1 MVPET
6 LIFKEIGLLPE
17 LFLGISIIYLLIH
30 CTFLTV
36 GKNYP
41 IIQTSNIY
49 LSVLIFCLIGFLLI
63 NDSLDVLEYSIYNNT
78 ISNDYLAFS
87 SKILIIFFSIFCLLI
102 IKHYLVDQ
110 RINNFEYILML
121 LFAIL
126 GIMILCSANDLITVY
141 LAIELQSLAFYV
153 MAAFK
158 KNSTFSVEA
167 GLKYF
172 ILGAFSSGFFL
183 FGSSIIYG
191 LTGSVCFEDFKD
203 LFFWVFPGSF
213 LLLSDIDHLNYDKET
228 SIKFIQNKLDYC
240 SERSLNKNDYYF
252 LRDEFFFPFHVYLFN
267 DPQTTFSLAMSVTK
281 ALEKVDDHSI
291 NIPVEEFDFF
301 VEVLTTNNIC
311 VNHLNQVDNILY
323 NDYRKEFDSFTQG
336 KNFINVKTYVS
347 FLEIST
353 YTPSLQH
360 AQVIMG
366 DLDKLIV
373 YGFSYQDNFF
383 GEPFNIRLLQFA
395 LIFIIISLFF
405 KLALAPFHLWS
416 PDVYEGSPTSSTFFF
431 AVISK
436 LGIFIILLRI
446 FYSSFYGFVDNWRY
460 YIVLIAVLSII
471 VGSVGGIEQRKLKSL
486 LAYSSISHMGYVLI
500 AFNTGTFE
508 GFQMLFCY
516 LIIYMLSGL
525 CIWSIFLLTR
535 LKNIYKRKQ
544 NKDLTDLVLLK
555 KSNSILAFIFAIVL
569 LSVAGFPPMI
579 GFFVKMSVF
588 LVAIEA
594 SLYFVA
600 LVSIL
605 CSVISTF
612 YYIRIVKILY
622 FEKVIVGRLYHP
634 ITTSNA
640 FIIIIPFYFLFYLF
654 INPTLLYLF
663 SYKISLLFI
672 S

>member
-6 LIFKEIGLLPE
+6 LILKEIGLLPE

-30 CTFLTV
+30 GTFLTV

-228 SIKFIQNKLDYC
+228 SIKFIQNKLNYC
-240 SERSLNKNDYYF
+240 SERSLDKNDYYF
-252 LRDEFFFPFHVYLFN
+252 LRNEFFFPFYVYLFN
-267 DPQTTFSLAMSVTK
+267 DPKVTSSLAMSVTK
-281 ALEKVDDHSI
+281 ALEKVEDHSM
-291 NIPVEEFDFF
+291 NITAEEFDFF

-311 VNHLNQVDNILY
+311 VNHLSQLDNLLY
-323 NDYRKEFDSFTQG
+323 DNYREEFDT
-336 KNFINVKTYVS
+336 FIQEESSLNDLL
-347 FLEIST
+347 FLEAPTYIS
-353 YTPSLQH
+353 SLQD
-360 AQVIMG
+360 AQIIMSN
-366 DLDKLIV
+366 LDKLIV
-373 YGFSYQDNFF
+373 YGSSYQDSFF

-416 PDVYEGSPTSSTFFF
+416 PDVYEGSPSSSSFFF

-446 FYSSFYGFVDNWRY
+446 FYSSFYGLIDNWRY
-460 YIVLIAVLSII
+460 YIVLIAVLSIL
-471 VGSVGGIEQRKLKSL
+471 VGSIGGIEQRKLKSL

-508 GFQMLFCY
+508 GFQMLFSY

-535 LKNIYKRKQ
+535 LKNIYKKKQ
-544 NKDLTDLVLLK
+544 NKDLTDLILLR

-569 LSVAGFPPMI
+569 LSIAGFPPMI

-600 LVSIL
+600 FVSIL

-622 FEKVIVGRLYHP
+622 FEKVIVGRLYYP

-640 FIIIIPFYFLFYLF
+640 FIIIMPFYLLFYLF
-654 INPTLLYLF
+654 INPTILYLF

-672 S
+672 L

>member
-6 LIFKEIGLLPE
+6 LILKEIGLLPE

-30 CTFLTV
+30 GTFLTV

-228 SIKFIQNKLDYC
+228 SIKFIQNKLNYC
-240 SERSLNKNDYYF
+240 SERSLDKNDYYF
-252 LRDEFFFPFHVYLFN
+252 LRNEFFFPFYVYLFN
-267 DPQTTFSLAMSVTK
+267 DPKVTSSLAMSVTK
-281 ALEKVDDHSI
+281 ALEKVEDHSM
-291 NIPVEEFDFF
+291 NITAEEFDFF

-311 VNHLNQVDNILY
+311 VNHLSQLDNLLY
-323 NDYRKEFDSFTQG
+323 DNYREEFDI
-336 KNFINVKTYVS
+336 FIQEESSLNDLL
-347 FLEIST
+347 FLEAPTYIS
-353 YTPSLQH
+353 SLQD
-360 AQVIMG
+360 AQIIMSN
-366 DLDKLIV
+366 LDKLIV
-373 YGFSYQDNFF
+373 YGSSYQDSFF

-416 PDVYEGSPTSSTFFF
+416 PDVYEGSPSSSSFFF

-446 FYSSFYGFVDNWRY
+446 FYSSFYGLIDNWRY
-460 YIVLIAVLSII
+460 YIVLIAVLSIL
-471 VGSVGGIEQRKLKSL
+471 VGSIGGIEQRKLKSL

-508 GFQMLFCY
+508 GFQMLFSY

-535 LKNIYKRKQ
+535 LKNIYKKKQ
-544 NKDLTDLVLLK
+544 NKDLTDLILLR

-569 LSVAGFPPMI
+569 LSIAGFPPMI

-600 LVSIL
+600 FVSIL

-640 FIIIIPFYFLFYLF
+640 FIIIMPFYLLFYLF
-654 INPTLLYLF
+654 INPTILYLF

-672 S
+672 L

>member
-6 LIFKEIGLLPE
+6 LILKEIGLLPE

-30 CTFLTV
+30 GTFLTV

-203 LFFWVFPGSF
+203 LFFWV
-213 LLLSDIDHLNYDKET
+213 
-228 SIKFIQNKLDYC
+228 
-240 SERSLNKNDYYF
+240 
-252 LRDEFFFPFHVYLFN
+252 
-267 DPQTTFSLAMSVTK
+267 
-281 ALEKVDDHSI
+281 
-291 NIPVEEFDFF
+291 
-301 VEVLTTNNIC
+301 
-311 VNHLNQVDNILY
+311 
-323 NDYRKEFDSFTQG
+323 
-336 KNFINVKTYVS
+336 
-347 FLEIST
+347 
-353 YTPSLQH
+353 
-360 AQVIMG
+360 
-366 DLDKLIV
+366 
-373 YGFSYQDNFF
+373 
-383 GEPFNIRLLQFA
+383 LLQFA

-416 PDVYEGSPTSSTFFF
+416 PDVYEGSPSSSSFFF

-446 FYSSFYGFVDNWRY
+446 FYSSFYGLIDNWRY
-460 YIVLIAVLSII
+460 YIVLIAVLSIL
-471 VGSVGGIEQRKLKSL
+471 VGSIGGIEQRKLKSL

-508 GFQMLFCY
+508 GFQMLFSY

-535 LKNIYKRKQ
+535 LKNIYKKKQ
-544 NKDLTDLVLLK
+544 NKDLTDLILLR

-569 LSVAGFPPMI
+569 LSIAGFPPMI

-600 LVSIL
+600 FVSIL

-622 FEKVIVGRLYHP
+622 FEKVIVGRLYYP

-640 FIIIIPFYFLFYLF
+640 FIIIMPFYLLFYLF
-654 INPTLLYLF
+654 INPTILYLF

-672 S
+672 L